1 MLELRPQLQQLLTG
15 SGVKVGS
22 AQNVGQKT
30 EDKNMGVPSSR
41 MTKSAAS
48 AAASRTW
55 PAILA
60 AAAAA
65 VLAA

>member
-15 SGVKVGS
+15 SGAKVGP
-22 AQNVGQKT
+22 AQNIGQKT

-41 MTKSAAS
+41 MTSAAG
-48 AAASRTW
+48 AASRTW
-55 PAILA
+55 LVMLA

-65 VLAA
+65 MLAA